1 VVFLLSKH
9 TLKEKW
15 LGDKLNNQMKAPYCF
30 KRNLKKICKLFEMS
44 HRKQKAKQTA
54 QARFFDG
61 MLLNDH
67 LEFASVG

>member
-1 VVFLLSKH
+1 
-9 TLKEKW
+9 
-15 LGDKLNNQMKAPYCF
+15 
-30 KRNLKKICKLFEMS
+30 MS